1 MLGEGYRVVDSAVTT
16 ANHVAHELELKGLLN
31 SNGGEISFMATDGL
45 GRFSR
50 IGEQFLKTK
59 IVNVSEVDL

>member
-1 MLGEGYRVVDSAVTT
+1 
-16 ANHVAHELELKGLLN
+16 
-31 SNGGEISFMATDGL
+31 MATDGL